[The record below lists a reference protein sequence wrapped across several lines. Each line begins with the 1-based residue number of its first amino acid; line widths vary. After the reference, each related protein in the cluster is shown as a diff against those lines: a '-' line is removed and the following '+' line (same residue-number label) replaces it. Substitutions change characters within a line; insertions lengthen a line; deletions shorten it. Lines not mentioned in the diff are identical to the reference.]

1 MRAEPEEKS
10 IIRDVPASRQD
21 DDPGQGQNNLGSDE
35 RRRAGRRSE
44 EPGLRNILRADPLR
58 LEDRLVPDRLQ
69 ALVGGQTLVDLPP
82 LAGVP
87 HIGEVELAVADVL
100 HPGEG

>member
-21 DDPGQGQNNLGSDE
+21 DDPGKVQNNLGSDE

-44 EPGLRNILRADPLR
+44 EPGLTNILRADPYGWKIASSLIVFR
-58 LEDRLVPDRLQ
+58 HSSAIRPR
-69 ALVGGQTLVDLPP
+69 
-82 LAGVP
+82 
-87 HIGEVELAVADVL
+87 
-100 HPGEG
+100 